1 MEADINLDEMYANER
16 QPDKTYFAKSFSND
30 FSSFKKKYAHKIL
43 DYQGNEFL
51 MKDEVTLGHST
62 NGLRQLKALF
72 LLDETRSIEKLILQQ
87 FGTTRKPIK
96 NAPKESSFTG
106 QEIEKLYLFLKSI
119 KEVSFPHDSTFNI
132 KDDNLESLLLD
143 ENQANKVVR
152 ENLDIIQHAL
162 NNNVTTKD
170 IINFGYRKNQLD
182 IFEKLIKDN
191 SFLLKYKNENNITKQ
206 GEEVV
211 WQFFFEKNSWIL
223 GYGLDYVFNSELDN
237 NKLEQVTSG
246 FTFNSK
252 GKRIDAFLKSRG
264 AINSLCFC
272 ELKLNSDPLL
282 KHIKHA
288 YRGESWQIS
297 DELAGA
303 IAQVQRTVQNA
314 LKEISSKTEIKDE
327 EDNLTGETVFLY
339 SPKTFV
345 IIGNLKE
352 FVIENKI
359 NETKYASFE
368 MFRKSLKNIEIITYD
383 ELFERAFYICHK
395 KE

>member
-16 QPDKTYFAKSFSND
+16 QPDKTDFAKSFSND